1 MHPEQW
7 KLNSAM
13 SMIPDLTEQDIA
25 AALTAAGLK
34 LAKRRRS
41 KLRLVLTVALHNYVV
56 ERLFQAQTRRR
67 AKRKGRII
75 APGKS
80 REKRHFGDRALR
92 AFFGELNGI
101 WMDYFDKLPGVT
113 WHEHRSQI
121 EGKYIG
127 FVESILCAYASK
139 IPEELQQMVPGL
151 RDRFDLTRSALH
163 GRFRR
168 TNISKLRHIVDRLSK
183 ETGLI

>member
-1 MHPEQW
+1 
-7 KLNSAM
+7 
-13 SMIPDLTEQDIA
+13 MIPHLTDRDITT
-25 AALTAAGLK
+25 ALAAAGLK
-34 LAKRRRS
+34 LDKRRRP
-41 KLRLVLTVALHNYVV
+41 KLRLKLTGVLHDYVV
-56 ERLFQAQTRRR
+56 DRLLQAQPRRHKRR
-67 AKRKGRII
+67 AKII
-75 APGKS
+75 APGKL
-80 REKRHFGDRALR
+80 REGRHFGDRALQ

-101 WMDYFDKLPGVT
+101 WMDYFYKLPGVT

-127 FVESILCAYASK
+127 FVESILRAYASK

-151 RDRFDLTRSALH
+151 RDRFDLSRSALH

-168 TNISKLRHIVDRLSK
+168 TNISKLRHIVDRLCK